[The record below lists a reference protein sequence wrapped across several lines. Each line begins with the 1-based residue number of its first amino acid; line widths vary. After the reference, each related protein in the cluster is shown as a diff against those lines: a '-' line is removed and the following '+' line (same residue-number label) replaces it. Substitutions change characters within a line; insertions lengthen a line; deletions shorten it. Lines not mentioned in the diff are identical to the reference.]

1 MSSLGLKGAGVSRGI
16 AIGKACLLQRN
27 QLKIREYRL
36 PASQIEAEV
45 ERFNQALNGARLQ
58 LAAIR
63 NKIPAHTPVDIVS
76 FIDTHLLMLED
87 RAIARDPIELIR
99 RRSCNAEWA
108 LKLQRDALVAVFEEM
123 DDPYLRTRKDDVDH
137 VVNRIQRLL
146 MNQSERLPE
155 EGDGRLEGCVI
166 IADDLAPADT
176 VMLQHEGV
184 AAFVTEYGGPTS
196 HTTILARSLGIPA
209 VVGVKNV
216 LRYLAQGEVLV
227 VDGYTGV
234 VLAGIDERGVGH
246 YQQRQL
252 EQKRQRAELN
262 KLKEQPAISRDGLVI
277 SLQANVELPEDMVAL
292 KRVGAKGVG
301 LYRTEYLFMNRAA
314 LPDEEEQ
321 LASYRKIVHALNG
334 APLTIRTLDL
344 GADKA
349 LHPERRQ
356 EMRGVVPIN
365 PALGLRAIRLCL
377 RDPSL
382 FKPQVRAILRVAAEG
397 PVSMMIPMLA
407 SMQELLQALEL
418 IDEAREE
425 LRREGKAFDDAIAI
439 GAMIEVPAAALA
451 ADAFA
456 KHLDFF
462 SIGTN
467 DLVQYTLAADRLD
480 NSVNYLYQPTHPA
493 VLKLISMTIKA
504 GRKAGIPVS
513 MCGEMAGESRYTR
526 LLLGLGLRDFSMQ
539 PAMVP
544 EVKRIVQL
552 SDVDELT
559 KKVKRVL
566 NMPSA
571 VEVDAFVERLNARPP
586 Q

>member
-1 MSSLGLKGAGVSRGI
+1 MASLGLKGVGVSRGI
-16 AIGKACLLQRN
+16 AIGKAHLLQRN
-27 QLKIREYRL
+27 QLKVREYL
-36 PASQIEAEV
+36 IPASLIEAEV
-45 ERFNQALNGARLQ
+45 ERFNQALATAREQ

-63 NKIPAHTPVDIVS
+63 DKIPASTPVDIVS
-76 FIDTHLLMLED
+76 FIDTHLLMMADKAL
-87 RAIARDPIELIR
+87 AREPIDVIR
-99 RRSCNAEWA
+99 KRGCNAEWA
-108 LKLQRDALVAVFEEM
+108 LKLQRDGLVAVFEAM

-146 MNQSERLPE
+146 LNQSERLSN
-155 EGDGRLEGCVI
+155 GDDGSLDGCVI

-176 VMLQHEGV
+176 VLLQHDGV
-184 AAFVTEYGGPTS
+184 VAFVTEYGGPTS

-216 LRYLAQGEVLV
+216 LRYLGQGEQLV
-227 VDGYTGV
+227 VDGHHGV
-234 VLAGIDERGVGH
+234 VIAGGDERAIGH
-246 YQQRQL
+246 YR
-252 EQKRQRAELN
+252 KRQAEEKRHRTELN
-262 KLKEQPAISRDGLVI
+262 KLKELPAVSQDGMAI
-277 SLQANVELPEDMVAL
+277 SLQANIELPEDMVAL

-301 LYRTEYLFMNRAA
+301 LYRTEYLFMNRIE

-321 LASYRKIVHALNG
+321 LDSYRKIVRALNG

-349 LHPERRQ
+349 LHPDRRQ
-356 EMRGVVPIN
+356 ESRGTVPTN

-382 FKPQVRAILRVAAEG
+382 FKPQLRAILRVAAEG

-407 SMQELLQALEL
+407 SMQELHQALEL
-418 IDEAREE
+418 IDQARAE
-425 LRREGKAFDDAIAI
+425 LRQEGKPFDESITI
-439 GAMIEVPAAALA
+439 GGMIEVPAAALS

-493 VLKLISMTIKA
+493 VLKLIGMTIKA

-513 MCGEMAGESRYTR
+513 MCGEMAGEPRYTR
-526 LLLGLGLRDFSMQ
+526 LLLGLGLREFSMQ
-539 PAMVP
+539 PSMVP
-544 EVKRIVQL
+544 EVKRIVQE
-552 SDVDELT
+552 SNVDELT
-559 KKVKRVL
+559 RKVRRVL
-566 NMPSA
+566 SMPSA
-571 VEVDAFVERLNARPP
+571 LEVEAFVERLNAG
-586 Q
+586 

>member
-1 MSSLGLKGAGVSRGI
+1 MSSLGLKGVGVSRGI
-16 AIGKACLLQRN
+16 AIGKVHLLQRN
-27 QLKIREYRL
+27 QLKVREYLL
-36 PASQIEAEV
+36 PASLIEAEV
-45 ERFNQALNGARLQ
+45 GRFNQALDAAREQ

-63 NKIPAHTPVDIVS
+63 GKIPHNTPVDIVS
-76 FIDTHLLMLED
+76 FIDTHLLMMADKALAHE
-87 RAIARDPIELIR
+87 PIELIR
-99 RRSCNAEWA
+99 RRGCNAEWA
-108 LKLQRDALVAVFEEM
+108 LKLQRDTLVAVFEAME
-123 DDPYLRTRKDDVDH
+123 DPYLRTRKDDVDH

-146 MNQSERLPE
+146 LNQNDRVAEI
-155 EGDGRLEGCVI
+155 GDGRLEGCII

-176 VMLQHEGV
+176 VTLQHEGIV
-184 AAFVTEYGGPTS
+184 AFVTEYGGPTS

-216 LRYLAQGEVLV
+216 LRYLSQGESLV
-227 VDGYTGV
+227 VDGHHGV
-234 VLAGIDERGVGH
+234 VISGCDKHCISH
-246 YQQRQL
+246 YR
-252 EQKRQRAELN
+252 KRQVEERHYRSELN
-262 KLKEQPAISRDGLVI
+262 KLKELPAISRDGMTVA
-277 SLQANVELPEDMVAL
+277 LQANIELPEDMVAL

-301 LYRTEYLFMNRAA
+301 LYRTEYLFMNRSE
-314 LPDEEEQ
+314 LPDETEQ
-321 LASYRKIVHALNG
+321 LESYRKIVRALNG

-356 EMRGVVPIN
+356 ESRGTVATN

-382 FKPQVRAILRVAAEG
+382 FKPQIRAILRVAAEG

-407 SMQELLQALEL
+407 SMQELHQALEL
-418 IDEAREE
+418 IDEARDE
-425 LRREGKAFDDAIAI
+425 LRREGKPFDDTIAI
-439 GAMIEVPAAALA
+439 GGMIEVPAAALC

-456 KHLDFF
+456 RRLDFF

-493 VLKLISMTIKA
+493 VLKLISMTLKA

-513 MCGEMAGESRYTR
+513 MCGEMAGEPRYTR
-526 LLLGLGLRDFSMQ
+526 LLLGLGLREFSMQ

-544 EVKRIVQL
+544 EVKRIVQE
-552 SDVDELT
+552 SDVDGLT
-559 KKVKRVL
+559 KKVQRVL

-571 VEVDAFVERLNARPP
+571 VEVEAFVEILNGATS
-586 Q
+586 

>member
-1 MSSLGLKGAGVSRGI
+1 MASLGLKGVGVSRGV

-27 QLKIREYRL
+27 HLKIHEYNIPVSL
-36 PASQIEAEV
+36 IDYEI
-45 ERFNQALNGARLQ
+45 ERFNRALNAARVQ
-58 LAAIR
+58 LAEIR
-63 NKIPAHTPVDIVS
+63 AKIPVNTPVDILS

-87 RAIARDPIELIR
+87 KAIARDPIDLIR
-99 RRSCNAEWA
+99 RRGCNAEWA

-146 MNQSERLPE
+146 LNQSERLP
-155 EGDGRLEGCVI
+155 GGSDGSLEGCVI

-209 VVGVKNV
+209 VVGVKNL
-216 LRYLAQGEVLV
+216 LRYLVQGEPLV
-227 VDGYTGV
+227 VDGYNGV
-234 VLAGIDERGVGH
+234 VLAGVDECCTNH
-246 YQQRQL
+246 YR
-252 EQKRQRAELN
+252 KRQTEEKRHRAELN
-262 KLKEQPAISRDGLVI
+262 KLKEQPAISHDGMVV
-277 SLQANVELPEDMVAL
+277 SLHANIELAEDLVAL

-301 LYRTEYLFMNRAA
+301 LYRTEYLFMNRAG
-314 LPDEEEQ
+314 LPGEEEQ
-321 LASYRKIVHALNG
+321 LASYRKIVHTLNG

-349 LHPERRQ
+349 LYPERRQ
-356 EMRGVVPIN
+356 EARGTVPTN

-407 SMQELLQALEL
+407 SVQELLQALEL
-418 IDEAREE
+418 IDEARAE
-425 LRREGKAFDDAIAI
+425 LRREGKPFDDTIAI
-439 GAMIEVPAAALA
+439 GGMIEIPSAALS

-480 NSVNYLYQPTHPA
+480 NTVNYLYQPTHPA

-526 LLLGLGLRDFSMQ
+526 LLLGLGLREFSMQ

-544 EVKRIVQL
+544 EVKRIVQQ
-552 SDVDELT
+552 SDVDELS
-559 KKVKRVL
+559 KKVLRVMR
-566 NMPSA
+566 MPSA
-571 VEVDAFVERLNARPP
+571 VEVEAFVERLNA
-586 Q
+586 QQ